1 MAVNIQAQDNKA
13 AVAPKLKMK
22 SSAGRPL
29 PTGLQ
34 ILCQVLCITV
44 AISVLL
50 PIMWVVSVSL
60 SGLDNIKPAGFIPE
74 KIDFG
79 AYERV
84 FTKPTNNPVDFL
96 TLLKNSFLLAAGT
109 SLFSVAF
116 GVSAAYAFSR
126 FKFKGRQFLMLA
138 ILAVLMLPAVATL
151 APLFTMFN
159 GIQIGD
165 FNLRQSL
172 IGVGIAITSSLLPFA
187 IWNLKGYLDTIP
199 KDLEEAGMVDGA
211 TRIQIFFQI
220 ILPLATPALA
230 VTALFGFISGWTEF
244 YFSWLF
250 LNNPQDFTLAMA
262 LSGMSGQFARTTPW
276 SLFSAFAIVV
286 ALPVAVVYLALQ
298 KYIVSG
304 LTVGGVKG

>member
-1 MAVNIQAQDNKA
+1 
-13 AVAPKLKMK
+13 
-22 SSAGRPL
+22 
-29 PTGLQ
+29 
-34 ILCQVLCITV
+34 
-44 AISVLL
+44 
-50 PIMWVVSVSL
+50 
-60 SGLDNIKPAGFIPE
+60 
-74 KIDFG
+74 
-79 AYERV
+79 
-84 FTKPTNNPVDFL
+84 
-96 TLLKNSFLLAAGT
+96 LLKNSTFLAAGT
-109 SLFSVAF
+109 SFFSVAI

-126 FKFKGRQFLMLA
+126 FKFPGRQFLMLA

-151 APLFTMFN
+151 APLFTTFN
-159 GIQIGD
+159 SVQIGD

-172 IGVGIAITSSLLPFA
+172 LGVGIAITSSLLPFA

-199 KDLEEAGMVDGA
+199 KDLEEAGMMDGA
-211 TRIQIFFQI
+211 TRIQIFFRI
-220 ILPLATPALA
+220 ILPLSTPALA

-244 YFSWLF
+244 YFSWQF

-276 SLFSAFAIVV
+276 ALFSAFAIIV